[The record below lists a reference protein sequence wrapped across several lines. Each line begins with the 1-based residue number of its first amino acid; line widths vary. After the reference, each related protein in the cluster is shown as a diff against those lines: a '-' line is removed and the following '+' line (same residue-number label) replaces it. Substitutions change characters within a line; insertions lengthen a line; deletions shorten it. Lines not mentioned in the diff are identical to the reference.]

1 MVSIWN
7 SVSLKYWTDWYIQ
20 ERLKDKMAV
29 NCLRKWLYLRKVRL
43 QVDDSCIMRLE
54 VYMLVDY
61 FILCVW
67 VFWKNWFDS
76 TNIYSLNLC
85 TAGCFFFVEGGEQK
99 RIVLIEMKHEILL
112 EIYCYL
118 LILTYPNLGSTV
130 IYTTYPYKLHA
141 SPPPFTWLQLHSEW
155 HIPGVTLGSCI
166 MWKVSKKK
174 KKFRTDFFGKF

>member
-1 MVSIWN
+1 MTLPKESKVASRWFLHYEIGSLHVSWLFYTLCMGFLKELVWLNKYILTK
-7 SVSLKYWTDWYIQ
+7 SLYS
-20 ERLKDKMAV
+20 RL
-29 NCLRKWLYLRKVRL
+29 
-43 QVDDSCIMRLE
+43 
-54 VYMLVDY
+54 
-61 FILCVW
+61 F
-67 VFWKNWFDS
+67 
-76 TNIYSLNLC
+76 
-85 TAGCFFFVEGGEQK
+85 FFFVEGGEQK